1 MKILVLYDMRNSKK
15 RRKVQ
20 KRVSENS
27 FFYQKSAYEIDVKLC
42 NLKEVKKF
50 LEEVCE
56 EGDRVHIFRCF
67 DVIYL
72 GKKPIK
78 ELIVWKRW
86 VLLLHMI

>member
-1 MKILVLYDMRNSKK
+1 MKILVLYDMKNSKK

-27 FFYQKSAYEIDVKLC
+27 FFFQKSAYEIDVKRC
-42 NLKEVKKF
+42 NLKDIKSF

-56 EGDRVHIFRCF
+56 ESDSVHIFRCF

-72 GKKPIK
+72 GKKPSK
-78 ELIVWKRW
+78 DLIV
-86 VLLLHMI
+86 

>member
-1 MKILVLYDMRNSKK
+1 MKILVLYDMSDSKK

-27 FFYQKSAYEIDVKLC
+27 FFYQKSAYEIDVEIC

-50 LEEVCE
+50 LEEICE
-56 EGDRVHIFRCF
+56 ESDKVHIFRCF

-72 GKKPIK
+72 GKKIEK
-78 ELIVWKRW
+78 DLIVWKEW
-86 VLLLHMI
+86 VLW